1 MFLTWEIK
9 KKKKKELSKLPR
21 SQSLEMVKKE
31 IFFF

>member
-1 MFLTWEIK
+1 MFLTWEI